1 MAKDDETKPIDRA
14 DRLAGLSLAAGRALL
29 IERAWPPLVAA
40 IAVAILFLA
49 VSWLGAWL
57 FAPRALRVAGV
68 VLFALGLLVALAPLL
83 RLRWPAARDIAARL
97 DRDSGMAHRPATS
110 LSDTLANDH
119 DPMTRALW
127 AAHQAQLSRTIEAT
141 QVAPPAPR
149 MVERDPYALRFGVA
163 MMAFAAAVA
172 AGPELYGRLAAAFD
186 WRGGDAALAAAGSRI
201 DAWID
206 PPPYAGRPPVV
217 IDVAS
222 GAPQTLTAF
231 EDSVLVVRGEPGVV
245 ATKVEGAIAP
255 VETAAKTPPEKAPV
269 ERRWTIRGDGKA
281 TIWRGGS
288 KAADVAFSVTP
299 AGAPTITLTG
309 EPQANLSGSLSLAY
323 KIEDRYGVTGARA
336 QFAAP
341 HDPSKPAPRSLGPA
355 ARSRTRDADRPQ
367 RIRRGARHHRPL
379 GAPVGRGHGH
389 DDAERDQRLGQN
401 RAERPGRSD
410 LAAASVPQS
419 ARPCAGRRAA
429 RPHSRSRPCSQAH

>member
-1 MAKDDETKPIDRA
+1 M
-14 DRLAGLSLAAGRALL
+14 
-29 IERAWPPLVAA
+29 
-40 IAVAILFLA
+40 
-49 VSWLGAWL
+49 SWLGAWL

-127 AAHQAQLSRTIEAT
+127 AAHQAQLSRSIEAT

-255 VETAAKTPPEKAPV
+255 VENAAKTPPRSAPV

-309 EPQANLSGSLSLAY
+309 EPQANLSGSLTPRLQDRGPLRGDGRARPVRLAA
-323 KIEDRYGVTGARA
+323 RSVQAGAA
-336 QFAAP
+336 Q
-341 HDPSKPAPRSLGPA
+341 SRPA
-355 ARSRTRDADRPQ
+355 ARSRTRDADRRQ

-379 GAPVGRGHGH
+379 GAPVGR
-389 DDAERDQRLGQN
+389 A
-401 RAERPGRSD
+401 P
-410 LAAASVPQS
+410 
-419 ARPCAGRRAA
+419 
-429 RPHSRSRPCSQAH
+429 RSR